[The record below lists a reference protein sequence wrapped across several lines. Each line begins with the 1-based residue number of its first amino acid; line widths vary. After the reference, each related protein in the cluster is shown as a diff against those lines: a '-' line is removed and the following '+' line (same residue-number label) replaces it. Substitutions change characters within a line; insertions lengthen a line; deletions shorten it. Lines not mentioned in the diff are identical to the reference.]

1 MLINVALSENIPEPL
16 TYRIPGDRTDIKAGM
31 RVIVPLGKRITSGW
45 VVSGESRYSG
55 PAKAILGVISE
66 RYSPD
71 DGYLE
76 FIRNVAETHFISMGT
91 LLDRSLSPKRKPIQ
105 NLRYEYRG
113 KWWKLKDSTLSA
125 LIPMTMEQPLE
136 FHHPFDEDWEG
147 PPAGENQIPAEII
160 GNRLILS
167 HERYPHYRELFEK
180 CASSGKSLI
189 LAVPDPLTAQYW
201 KNKFPDLLLYTS
213 TTKPLQREQ
222 LWNDLQAGANR
233 FICGGLTAIFLP
245 AANLGC
251 IIVDRSGCGL
261 YQPTTYSPLNVRRVA
276 QIRARTCSI
285 PLVEGHSSH
294 SIDSYLHRDELSI
307 RDDRDPGKTSVEVR
321 MVKKGEKGIP
331 PELIELVKSQY
342 LAKRKIWIILNRGKG
357 SSYLFCPECKRIE
370 KCPRCGGNLQVE
382 EDFSVSCRSCAFRHS
397 QMRRCSR
404 CQKKLSLNWEMD
416 LESIAKAIQRT
427 IVEEGVCTMIPEKK
441 KEWPD
446 NIAQAAGCSIL
457 LSTLRTVNPQFR
469 GIFDVIVYVRPESLF
484 NMNRFNSAEMI
495 VSTVSEM
502 RELVKENG
510 QIVVFSSYHFH
521 YALQLV
527 NRETDFF
534 ERELKYR
541 SWFRLPPYFNVYL
554 LELKNAELRSLA
566 KKMREIYGKFQKGLN
581 IKRIYLASRF
591 KIRGSYRGGL
601 ELHCSADDLRRSGLH
616 KTPGISVSLFSE

>member
-1 MLINVALSENIPEPL
+1 MLINVALSENISEPL
-16 TYRIPGDRTDIKAGM
+16 TYRVPGDWTDIKAGM

-55 PAKAILGVISE
+55 PAKSILGVISD
-66 RYSPD
+66 RYTPD
-71 DGYLE
+71 NGYLD
-76 FIRNVAETHFISMGT
+76 FARNVAETHFISMGT
-91 LLDRSLSPKRKPIQ
+91 LLDRALSPKRKPIQ
-105 NLRYEYRG
+105 NLEYEYRG

-136 FHHPFDEDWEG
+136 FRYLFDEDWER
-147 PPAGENQIPAEII
+147 PPAEENQISAKTI

-167 HERYPHYRELFEK
+167 HERYPYYRELFEK
-180 CASSGKSLI
+180 CARSGKSII

-201 KNKFPDLLLYTS
+201 KNKFPDLMLYTS
-213 TTKPLQREQ
+213 ATKPLQREQ

-251 IIVDRSGCGL
+251 IIIDRSGSGL
-261 YQPTTYSPLNVRRVA
+261 YQPTAYSPLNVRRVA
-276 QIRARTCSI
+276 QIRSRTCSI

-294 SIDSYLHRDELSI
+294 SVESYLQRDQLSI
-307 RDDRDPGKTSVEVR
+307 RDDRDPGRSSIEVR
-321 MVKKGEKGIP
+321 MVKKGDKGIP

-357 SSYLFCPECKRIE
+357 NDYLYCPGCKRIE
-370 KCPRCGGNLQVE
+370 KCPSCGGNLQIE
-382 EDFSVSCRSCAFRHS
+382 EDLSASCRSCAFRHS
-397 QMRRCSR
+397 QMRLCSR
-404 CQKKLSLNWEMD
+404 CQKELSLNREMD
-416 LESIAKAIQRT
+416 LESIARAIRRT

-441 KEWPD
+441 KEWTG
-446 NIAQAAGCSIL
+446 AASEAAGCSIL
-457 LSTLRTVNPQFR
+457 LSTVRAVNPLFQ
-469 GIFDVIVYVRPESLF
+469 GIFDVIIYVRPESLF

-502 RELVKENG
+502 RGLVKENG

-521 YALQLV
+521 YALQLID
-527 NRETDFF
+527 RETDFF

-541 SWFRLPPYFNVYL
+541 SWFLLPPYFNVYL

-566 KKMREIYGKFQKGLN
+566 KKMREIYGKFRKGLN

-591 KIRGSYRGGL
+591 KIRGSYHGGM
-601 ELHCSADDLRRSGLH
+601 ELHCTADDLRQSGLH
-616 KTPGISVSLFSE
+616 KTHGVSVSLFSE